1 MPPTLDTYAEDSDLH
16 SGPVLKGRIYCTLGK
31 PSSGTE
37 LTRGLHVLVKK
48 LQDKQGDISR
58 EAHALVRGERGRGW
72 GGGHNMGAALVQVVL
87 AANMMFRHDSA

>member
-1 MPPTLDTYAEDSDLH
+1 M
-16 SGPVLKGRIYCTLGK
+16 
-31 PSSGTE
+31 
-37 LTRGLHVLVKK
+37 LVKK